1 MESRYFFKVLYVVK
15 ACVLGNRDLADVE
28 DVINEIK
35 REVHDLGSFLF
46 ELLYCLEPLVI
57 GSSRHPS
64 SAFCIL
70 YKLARMRITYQ
81 ELSDLIHCLDNT
93 FVRGIGYL
101 YIRFAIAPRELW
113 KFYAPYFDDNASL
126 VPFSDKTP
134 TFPLFLHFTFRTIGR
149 FVTNLITNKRYQAVM
164 LPAIPVSV
172 KREWEVNLIKLEAL
186 SSRETKPCEIHVGDS
201 VMGFYGVDMKWY
213 PAKVLKVLAS
223 DLLYIMYDVYNNKE
237 IRTRGHVL
245 VEGEDPVN
253 IK

>member
-1 MESRYFFKVLYVVK
+1 M
-15 ACVLGNRDLADVE
+15 
-28 DVINEIK
+28 
-35 REVHDLGSFLF
+35 
-46 ELLYCLEPLVI
+46 VI

-81 ELSDLIHCLDNT
+81 ELSELIHCLDNT

-113 KFYAPYFDDNASL
+113 KFYAPYFDDNASI

-134 TFPLFLHFTFRTIGR
+134 TYPRFPFLTSRTIGR
-149 FVTNLITNKRYQAVM
+149 FVTNLITNKRYQEVM
-164 LPAIPVSV
+164 LPTIPVVV
-172 KREWEVNLIKLEAL
+172 KREWEVNLMKLEAL
-186 SSRETKPCEIHVGDS
+186 NNRETKACEIHVGDS

-213 PAKVLKVLAS
+213 PAKVLKVLRA

-245 VEGEDPVN
+245 VEGEDPMN

>member
-1 MESRYFFKVLYVVK
+1 M
-15 ACVLGNRDLADVE
+15 
-28 DVINEIK
+28 
-35 REVHDLGSFLF
+35 
-46 ELLYCLEPLVI
+46 I

-70 YKLARMRITYQ
+70 YKLSRMRITYQ
-81 ELSDLIHCLDNT
+81 ELSELIHCLDNT

-134 TFPLFLHFTFRTIGR
+134 TFPRFPYVTYRTIGR
-149 FVTNLITNKRYQAVM
+149 FVTGLITNKRYQTVM
-164 LPAIPVSV
+164 LPTIPIVV
-172 KREWEVNLIKLEAL
+172 KRDWEVNLIKLEAL
-186 SSRETKPCEIHVGDS
+186 NNRETKPCEIHVGDS
-201 VMGFYGVDMKWY
+201 VMGFYAVDMKWY
-213 PAKVLKVLAS
+213 PAKVLKVLEA